1 MEGNLNDIENPE
13 QKEKEN
19 PIEEE
24 PIEEQQIEKEQE
36 PIEEQQESIEE
47 QQKEEKPVTL
57 LQVPELYDY
66 KDVDKALITQFNS
79 LKNTNY
85 STICDIIAVYLKGQK
100 ILYTES
106 KTVCEQRLT
115 FLMLPSIFLT
125 VLGSILSLVLT
136 DLWFGN
142 FIVSGIGGVTT
153 FLLAVVNFLKLDA
166 RAEAHKTSAYKFD
179 KLQSYVEFSSGRLL
193 FITCD
198 DDSFLVE
205 IIKKTEADVAEI
217 KETNQFILPE
227 YVRYMYPNL
236 YSINVFSEV
245 KRIQNRE
252 MMYTNQLKDIMNE
265 KLLLEHL
272 DTNLSNLEPKLK
284 EMKKILEMQQ
294 KQYVNLIICLR
305 DEYLFIDNI
314 FKKEL
319 ERNRRV
325 EDAKWCKCQYFK
337 V

>member
-1 MEGNLNDIENPE
+1 
-13 QKEKEN
+13 
-19 PIEEE
+19 
-24 PIEEQQIEKEQE
+24 
-36 PIEEQQESIEE
+36 
-47 QQKEEKPVTL
+47 
-57 LQVPELYDY
+57 
-66 KDVDKALITQFNS
+66 
-79 LKNTNY
+79 
-85 STICDIIAVYLKGQK
+85 
-100 ILYTES
+100 
-106 KTVCEQRLT
+106 
-115 FLMLPSIFLT
+115 MLPSIFLT
-125 VLGSILSLVLT
+125 VLGSILSLVLKEF
-136 DLWFGN
+136 WFGN
-142 FIVSGIGGVTT
+142 FVVSAIGGVTT

-193 FITCD
+193 FINCK

-205 IIKKTEADVAEI
+205 IIKKTETDVAEI

-265 KLLLEHL
+265 KLLLDHL
-272 DTNLSNLEPKLK
+272 DENISNLDPKLK
-284 EMKKILEMQQ
+284 EKKRILEVQQ
-294 KQYVNLIICLR
+294 KQYVNLILSLR

-319 ERNRRV
+319 EKNRNE

>member
-1 MEGNLNDIENPE
+1 MNHNISLNSDIENQE
-13 QKEKEN
+13 SDEKES
-19 PIEEE
+19 ETVG
-24 PIEEQQIEKEQE
+24 
-36 PIEEQQESIEE
+36 
-47 QQKEEKPVTL
+47 KEEKEDEKPIL
-57 LQVPELYDY
+57 LQSPELYDY
-66 KDVDKALITQFNS
+66 KDIDKAMITQFNS

-125 VLGSILSLVLT
+125 VLGSILSLVLK

-142 FIVSGIGGVTT
+142 FVVSAIGGVTT

-166 RAEAHKTSAYKFD
+166 RAEAHKTSAFKFD
-179 KLQSYVEFSSGRLL
+179 KLQTFVEFSSGRLL
-193 FITCD
+193 FINCE

-205 IIKKTEADVAEI
+205 IIKKIEIDVGEI

-252 MMYTNQLKDIMNE
+252 MMYTNKLKDIMNE
-265 KLLLEHL
+265 KLILDHL
-272 DTNLSNLEPKLK
+272 NENIPNLDPKLK
-284 EMKKILEMQQ
+284 EKKQILEVQQ
-294 KQYVNLIICLR
+294 KQYVNLILSLR

-319 ERNRRV
+319 ERNRN
-325 EDAKWCKCQYFK
+325 EEAEKWCKCQYFK

>member
-1 MEGNLNDIENPE
+1 MEGNLHDIEN
-13 QKEKEN
+13 QKKSEKDKK
-19 PIEEE
+19 EE
-24 PIEEQQIEKEQE
+24 PIEEK
-36 PIEEQQESIEE
+36 
-47 QQKEEKPVTL
+47 KPVKA
-57 LQVPELYDY
+57 PELYDY
-66 KDVDKALITQFNS
+66 KDIDAAMISQYNS

-85 STICDIIAVYLKGQK
+85 STICDIIAIYLKGQK

-136 DLWFGN
+136 DFWFGN
-142 FIVSGIGGVTT
+142 FIVSAIGGVTT

-193 FITCD
+193 FITCH

-272 DTNLSNLEPKLK
+272 EENIVDLNPKLK
-284 EMKKILEMQQ
+284 EKRKILEIQQ

-319 ERNRRV
+319 ERNRRE

>member
-1 MEGNLNDIENPE
+1 MDIENPNITE
-13 QKEKEN
+13 ENKKEENKEEEKE
-19 PIEEE
+19 EEA
-24 PIEEQQIEKEQE
+24 KLV
-36 PIEEQQESIEE
+36 
-47 QQKEEKPVTL
+47 KA
-57 LQVPELYDY
+57 PELYDY
-66 KDVDKALITQFNS
+66 KDIDAAMIAQYNS

-85 STICDIIAVYLKGQK
+85 STICDIIAIYLKGQK

-136 DLWFGN
+136 DFWFGN
-142 FIVSGIGGVTT
+142 FIVSAIGGVTT

-193 FITCD
+193 FITCH

-245 KRIQNRE
+245 KKIQNRE
-252 MMYTNQLKDIMNE
+252 MSYTNQLKDVMNE
-265 KLLLEHL
+265 LLLLNHEKEISHL
-272 DTNLSNLEPKLK
+272 PLDPKLI
-284 EMKKILEMQQ
+284 EKKLILESYQ
-294 KQYVNLIICLR
+294 KQLVNLIISIK
-305 DEYLFIDNI
+305 DDYLFMDHI
-314 FKKEL
+314 FKEEL
-319 ERNRRV
+319 ERNRR
-325 EDAKWCKCQYFK
+325 EEQNKWCKCQYFK

>member
-1 MEGNLNDIENPE
+1 MNDNHPDLEKQTEEKEVIEETDEIEEIEEKEETEKIEQKKEKE
-13 QKEKEN
+13 QKEETEKIN
-19 PIEEE
+19 HIIISE
-24 PIEEQQIEKEQE
+24 PEK
-36 PIEEQQESIEE
+36 
-47 QQKEEKPVTL
+47 
-57 LQVPELYDY
+57 YDY
-66 KDVDKALITQFNS
+66 KDIDIAMITQYNS
-79 LKNTNY
+79 QNNTNY

-100 ILYTES
+100 ILYTEA

-125 VLGSILSLVLT
+125 VLGSILSLILDKFT
-136 DLWFGN
+136 FGN
-142 FIVSGIGGVTT
+142 YVVSGIGGVTT
-153 FLLAVVNFLKLDA
+153 FLLAVVNYLKLDA
-166 RAEAHKTSAYKFD
+166 RAEAHKTTAYKFD
-179 KLQSYVEFSSGRLL
+179 KLQSYVEFSSGRML
-193 FITCD
+193 FIKCND
-198 DDSFLVE
+198 VALAK
-205 IIKKTEADVAEI
+205 IIKKTEADVGDI

-272 DTNLSNLEPKLK
+272 DKNLVDNDPKLK
-284 EMKKILEMQQ
+284 EKKKILETQQ
-294 KQYVNLIICLR
+294 KQYINLIICLR

-319 ERNRRV
+319 ERNRRE

>member
-1 MEGNLNDIENPE
+1 MEGNLNDIEN
-13 QKEKEN
+13 QKKEEETEEIEEIEEKESQ
-19 PIEEE
+19 IEE
-24 PIEEQQIEKEQE
+24 K
-36 PIEEQQESIEE
+36 
-47 QQKEEKPVTL
+47 KK
-57 LQVPELYDY
+57 LQSPELYDY

-100 ILYTES
+100 ILYTEA

-125 VLGSILSLVLT
+125 VLGSILSLVLK

-142 FIVSGIGGVTT
+142 FVVSAIGGVTT
-153 FLLAVVNFLKLDA
+153 FLLAVVNYLKLDA

-198 DDSFLVE
+198 DDSILVE
-205 IIKKTEADVAEI
+205 IIKKTESDVGDI

-272 DTNLSNLEPKLK
+272 EENLVNVDPKLK
-284 EMKKILEMQQ
+284 EKKKILEIQQ
-294 KQYVNLIICLR
+294 KQYVNLIIYLR

-319 ERNRRV
+319 ERNRREE
-325 EDAKWCKCQYFK
+325 EDKWCKCQYFK

>member
-1 MEGNLNDIENPE
+1 MEGNLHDIEN
-13 QKEKEN
+13 QKKSEKDKKEEEKE
-19 PIEEE
+19 EEKEE
-24 PIEEQQIEKEQE
+24 PIEEK
-36 PIEEQQESIEE
+36 
-47 QQKEEKPVTL
+47 KPVKA
-57 LQVPELYDY
+57 PELYDY
-66 KDVDKALITQFNS
+66 KDIDAAMISQYNS

-85 STICDIIAVYLKGQK
+85 STICDIIAIYLKGQK

-136 DLWFGN
+136 DFWFGN
-142 FIVSGIGGVTT
+142 FIVSAIGGVTT

-193 FITCD
+193 FITCH

-272 DTNLSNLEPKLK
+272 EENIVDLNPKLK
-284 EMKKILEMQQ
+284 EKRKILEIQQ

-319 ERNRRV
+319 ERNRRE

>member
-1 MEGNLNDIENPE
+1 MEGNLNDIEN
-13 QKEKEN
+13 QKKEEETEEIEEIEEKESQ
-19 PIEEE
+19 IEE
-24 PIEEQQIEKEQE
+24 K
-36 PIEEQQESIEE
+36 
-47 QQKEEKPVTL
+47 KK
-57 LQVPELYDY
+57 LQSPELYDY

-100 ILYTES
+100 ILYTEA

-125 VLGSILSLVLT
+125 VLGSILSLVLK

-142 FIVSGIGGVTT
+142 FVVSAIGGVTT
-153 FLLAVVNFLKLDA
+153 FLLAVVNYLKLDA

-198 DDSFLVE
+198 DDSILVE
-205 IIKKTEADVAEI
+205 IIKKTESDVGDI
-217 KETNQFILPE
+217 KETNLFILPE

-272 DTNLSNLEPKLK
+272 EENLVNVDPKLK
-284 EMKKILEMQQ
+284 EKKKILEIQQ
-294 KQYVNLIICLR
+294 KQYVNLIIYLR

-319 ERNRRV
+319 ERNRREE
-325 EDAKWCKCQYFK
+325 EDKWCKCQYFK

>member
-1 MEGNLNDIENPE
+1 MEGSLNDIENQNQE
-13 QKEKEN
+13 EEENEKEKEKEEQKDEEDEEKD
-19 PIEEE
+19 EEE
-24 PIEEQQIEKEQE
+24 EK
-36 PIEEQQESIEE
+36 
-47 QQKEEKPVTL
+47 KPPVL
-57 LQVPELYDY
+57 LQAPELYDY
-66 KDVDKALITQFNS
+66 KDIDNALITQFNS

-85 STICDIIAVYLKGQK
+85 STICDIIAIYLKGQK

-125 VLGSILSLVLT
+125 VLGSILSLVLA
-136 DLWFGN
+136 DFWFGN
-142 FIVSGIGGVTT
+142 FVVSAIGGVTT

-193 FITCD
+193 FINCK

-205 IIKKTEADVAEI
+205 IIKKTETDVAEI

-252 MMYTNQLKDIMNE
+252 MLYTNQLKDIMNE
-265 KLLLEHL
+265 KLILDHL
-272 DTNLSNLEPKLK
+272 PNLNPKLK
-284 EMKKILEMQQ
+284 EKKQILEIQQ
-294 KQYVNLIICLR
+294 KQFVNLILSLR

-319 ERNRRV
+319 ERNRNE
-325 EDAKWCKCQYFK
+325 EDEKWCKCQYFK

>member
-1 MEGNLNDIENPE
+1 MDSVQDNNVKTDIEN
-13 QKEKEN
+13 QKIKEEEKDNSGEGKEEKEN
-19 PIEEE
+19 QTEEE
-24 PIEEQQIEKEQE
+24 QIE
-36 PIEEQQESIEE
+36 
-47 QQKEEKPVTL
+47 EEKPVIL
-57 LQVPELYDY
+57 LQAPELYDY
-66 KDVDKALITQFNS
+66 KDIDKAMITQFNS
-79 LKNTNY
+79 LNNTNY
-85 STICDIIAVYLKGQK
+85 STICDIIAIYLKGQK

-125 VLGSILSLVLT
+125 VLGSILSLVLS
-136 DLWFGN
+136 DFWFGN
-142 FIVSGIGGVTT
+142 FVVSAIGGVTT

-193 FITCD
+193 FINCN

-252 MMYTNQLKDIMNE
+252 MLYTNQLKDIMNE
-265 KLLLEHL
+265 KLRIEHL
-272 DTNLSNLEPKLK
+272 ETSLSHLDPKLK
-284 EMKKILEMQQ
+284 EKKKILEMQQ
-294 KQYVNLIICLR
+294 KQYINLIISLR

-319 ERNRRV
+319 ERNRTV

>member
-1 MEGNLNDIENPE
+1 M
-13 QKEKEN
+13 
-19 PIEEE
+19 
-24 PIEEQQIEKEQE
+24 
-36 PIEEQQESIEE
+36 
-47 QQKEEKPVTL
+47 
-57 LQVPELYDY
+57 
-66 KDVDKALITQFNS
+66 ITQFNS

-125 VLGSILSLVLT
+125 VLGSILSLVLK
-136 DLWFGN
+136 DFWFGN
-142 FIVSGIGGVTT
+142 FVVSAIGGVTT
-153 FLLAVVNFLKLDA
+153 FLLAVVNYLKLDA

-179 KLQSYVEFSSGRLL
+179 KLQSYVEFGSGRLL
-193 FITCD
+193 FITCK

-205 IIKKTEADVAEI
+205 IIKKTETDVGEI

-265 KLLLEHL
+265 KLLLDHL
-272 DTNLSNLEPKLK
+272 IENVANVDPKLK
-284 EMKKILEMQQ
+284 EKKNILEVQQ
-294 KQYVNLIICLR
+294 KQYINLILSLR

-314 FKKEL
+314 FKNEL
-319 ERNRRV
+319 EKNRN
-325 EDAKWCKCQYFK
+325 EENAKWCKCQYFK

>member
-1 MEGNLNDIENPE
+1 
-13 QKEKEN
+13 
-19 PIEEE
+19 
-24 PIEEQQIEKEQE
+24 
-36 PIEEQQESIEE
+36 
-47 QQKEEKPVTL
+47 
-57 LQVPELYDY
+57 
-66 KDVDKALITQFNS
+66 
-79 LKNTNY
+79 
-85 STICDIIAVYLKGQK
+85 
-100 ILYTES
+100 
-106 KTVCEQRLT
+106 
-115 FLMLPSIFLT
+115 MLPSIFLT
-125 VLGSILSLVLT
+125 VLGSILSLVLK
-136 DLWFGN
+136 DFWFGN
-142 FIVSGIGGVTT
+142 FVVSAIGGFTT
-153 FLLAVVNFLKLDA
+153 FLLAVVNYLKLDA

-193 FITCD
+193 FIKCE

-205 IIKKTEADVAEI
+205 IIKKTETDVGEI

-265 KLLLEHL
+265 KLLLDHL
-272 DTNLSNLEPKLK
+272 CDNVTDIDPKLK
-284 EMKKILEMQQ
+284 EKKKILDVQQ
-294 KQYVNLIICLR
+294 KQYVNLILSLR

-319 ERNRRV
+319 ERNRN
-325 EDAKWCKCQYFK
+325 EENEKWCKCQYFK

>member
-1 MEGNLNDIENPE
+1 MEVNLNDIESQ
-13 QKEKEN
+13 QKKSE
-19 PIEEE
+19 
-24 PIEEQQIEKEQE
+24 
-36 PIEEQQESIEE
+36 
-47 QQKEEKPVTL
+47 KEEKEEKEPEEEEKKEPVL
-57 LQVPELYDY
+57 LQAPDLYDY
-66 KDVDKALITQFNS
+66 KDIDNAMLTQFNS

-125 VLGSILSLVLT
+125 VLGSILSLVLK

-142 FIVSGIGGVTT
+142 FVVSAIGGITT
-153 FLLAVVNFLKLDA
+153 FLLAVVNYLKLDA

-179 KLQSYVEFSSGRLL
+179 KLQSYVEFGSGRLL
-193 FITCD
+193 FIKCE

-205 IIKKTEADVAEI
+205 IIKKTEIDVGEI

-252 MMYTNQLKDIMNE
+252 MLYTNQLKDIMNE

-272 DTNLSNLEPKLK
+272 EENIVDLNPKLK
-284 EMKKILEMQQ
+284 EKKKILEIQQ

-319 ERNRRV
+319 ERNRRE

>member
-1 MEGNLNDIENPE
+1 MEGNLNDIESQKKE
-13 QKEKEN
+13 EEKEVEEEKQTEEEKKEKE
-19 PIEEE
+19 
-24 PIEEQQIEKEQE
+24 
-36 PIEEQQESIEE
+36 
-47 QQKEEKPVTL
+47 PVL
-57 LQVPELYDY
+57 LQAPELYDY
-66 KDVDKALITQFNS
+66 KDIDNAMLTQFNS

-125 VLGSILSLVLT
+125 VLGSILSLVLK

-142 FIVSGIGGVTT
+142 FVVSAIGGVTT
-153 FLLAVVNFLKLDA
+153 FLLAVVNYLKLDA

-193 FITCD
+193 FITCE

-205 IIKKTEADVAEI
+205 IIKKTETDVGEI

-265 KLLLEHL
+265 KLLIDHL
-272 DTNLSNLEPKLK
+272 CNNVSDIDPKLK
-284 EMKKILEMQQ
+284 EKKRILEVQQ
-294 KQYVNLIICLR
+294 KQYVNLILSLR

-319 ERNRRV
+319 ERNRN
-325 EDAKWCKCQYFK
+325 EENAKWCKCQYFK